1 MEFTGNLGGKGG
13 VQPSFKITF
22 HRPVEGAARPNEL
35 KIPQWTKS
43 KQVNKLFCIYHK
55 DKKIQKKLESPPHPT
70 HNLKKK
76 RGNNLLLSSFML
88 QLHQFKMRDYIF
100 ESF

>member
-1 MEFTGNLGGKGG
+1 MEFTGNLGGKWG

-43 KQVNKLFCIYHK
+43 KQVNKLFVY
-55 DKKIQKKLESPPHPT
+55 LP
-70 HNLKKK
+70 
-76 RGNNLLLSSFML
+76 
-88 QLHQFKMRDYIF
+88 
-100 ESF
+100 

>member
-1 MEFTGNLGGKGG
+1 MEFTGNLGGKWG

-43 KQVNKLFCIYHK
+43 KQVNKLLCIYHK
-55 DKKIQKKLESPPHPT
+55 DSKKIGISSPPHPQF
-70 HNLKKK
+70 KKK
-76 RGNNLLLSSFML
+76 KGGNN
-88 QLHQFKMRDYIF
+88 
-100 ESF
+100 